1 MKVWKLVSGILSIIW
16 SGWVMLG
23 AGVTGFLSDME
34 GSKDDGT
41 AVVVVG
47 FFVSIL
53 MVAGGI
59 VSIAVKNKIDE
70 RSNGALAIIFG
81 IATIIGFAG
90 GGKFDILE
98 IWAVWC
104 LACAVNAI
112 VCIFTNRKNKSED
125 IANKDSSE
133 K

>member
-1 MKVWKLVSGILSIIW
+1 MKAWKLVSGILSIIW

-41 AVVVVG
+41 AVVVAG

-59 VSIAVKNKIDE
+59 VSIAVRNKIDE
-70 RSNGALAIIFG
+70 GSNGALAIIFG

-104 LACAVNAI
+104 LACAVNAV
-112 VCIFTNRKNKSED
+112 VCIFQNRKNKSKDTDKE
-125 IANKDSSE
+125 DSS
-133 K
+133 KN

>member
-59 VSIAVKNKIDE
+59 VLIAVKNKIDE

-104 LACAVNAI
+104 LACAVNAV
-112 VCIFTNRKNKSED
+112 VCIFQNRKNKSKDTDNE
-125 IANKDSSE
+125 DSS
-133 K
+133 KN

>member
-70 RSNGALAIIFG
+70 RSNGALAVIFG
-81 IATIIGFAG
+81 IAALVGVTG
-90 GGKFDILE
+90 GSESVALDFGI
-98 IWAVWC
+98 VWC
-104 LACAVNAI
+104 LACAVNAV
-112 VCIFTNRKNKSED
+112 VCIFQNRKNKSKDTDKE
-125 IANKDSSE
+125 DSS
-133 K
+133 KS

>member
-47 FFVSIL
+47 FFCVNTY
-53 MVAGGI
+53 GRRW
-59 VSIAVKNKIDE
+59 NCFN
-70 RSNGALAIIFG
+70 RS
-81 IATIIGFAG
+81 
-90 GGKFDILE
+90 
-98 IWAVWC
+98 
-104 LACAVNAI
+104 
-112 VCIFTNRKNKSED
+112 
-125 IANKDSSE
+125 
-133 K
+133 